1 MFHCR
6 SDLLSPSGSLCC
18 RVQKQIGKVD
28 FFNAAHSVVVC
39 SRKNIGKRKIDAV
52 HSPRPCSTNARH
64 EVHSTTFGKIY
75 VPQKKPCSALAHLMT
90 CGIPSEAVRSS
101 FPVREKIRLNKKK
114 PCSALAHLMQ
124 CGILSEA
131 MRSSV
136 RCSKYDDF
144 GLAKNR
150 VSAFR

>member
-1 MFHCR
+1 MQLT
-6 SDLLSPSGSLCC
+6 LLLC
-18 RVQKQIGKVD
+18 
-28 FFNAAHSVVVC
+28 
-39 SRKNIGKRKIDAV
+39 AV
-52 HSPRPCSTNARH
+52 ERILEKEKLMQCTHLVPAVPMLDTKCTPPRLEKFTSH
-64 EVHSTTFGKIY
+64 K
-75 VPQKKPCSALAHLMT
+75 KKPCSALAHLMT

-114 PCSALAHLMQ
+114 PCNALDHLMK
-124 CGILSEA
+124 CGILSKA
-131 MRSSV
+131 VRSSV